1 MNQIPLMNRSLTIP
15 ITFVALNLATSASAA
30 VSLVGVDSATAANWR
45 TAANLEADNEYGT
58 AGYVVFGLDEAD
70 AVYNPNFDVSDTNP
84 ANAYNLPSGI
94 SVSTVDTNI
103 GMWSGNLG
111 NFGTIEDPGNGNT
124 IANTPILAN
133 SGGTKQFTISRTVI
147 SDYRI
152 TFMTTSGDN
161 EGTEFTLTVNDGSG
175 AVSSNFDNVANG
187 LVYHVYDI
195 SGGTTDITVDIAST
209 TQNRSLTGIAFDT
222 NAIPEPSTI
231 LLLGLGMV
239 GVSRRRR

>member
-1 MNQIPLMNRSLTIP
+1 MKRSLTIP
-15 ITFVALNLATSASAA
+15 ITFVALNMATSASAA
-30 VSLVGVDSATAANWR
+30 VSLVGVDSASAANWR

-58 AGYVVFGLDEAD
+58 AGYVVFGLNEAD
-70 AVYNPNFDVSDTNP
+70 SVYNANFDVSDTNP

-103 GMWSGNLG
+103 GMWSGNG

-124 IANTPILAN
+124 ITNTPILAN
-133 SGGTKQFTISRTVI
+133 SGGTRQFTISREVI
-147 SDYRI
+147 TDYRI
-152 TFMTTSGDN
+152 TFMTASGDN

-175 AVSSNFDNVANG
+175 AAAPEPSLTVN
-187 LVYHVYDI
+187 HVYDI
-195 SGGTTDITVDIAST
+195 SAGTTDITVDIAST